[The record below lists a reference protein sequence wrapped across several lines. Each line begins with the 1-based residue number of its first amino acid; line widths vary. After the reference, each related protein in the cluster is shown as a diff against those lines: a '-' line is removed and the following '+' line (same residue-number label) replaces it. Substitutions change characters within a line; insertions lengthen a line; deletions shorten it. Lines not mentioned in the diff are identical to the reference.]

1 MASFLVPPSP
11 LLLFPKSPQNRNIQ
25 AYGGEQLIKLTKDT
39 PVVKDNAYQH
49 HVTLGGFEVSPTD
62 PTRAVVVATLDNLLK
77 GAATQAMQVCVSV
90 CLCVCVWSRA
100 SALVRLSPVAFRL
113 CHGLWGY

>member
-1 MASFLVPPSP
+1 MCMKSSAGSDSALTPSHRPSP
-11 LLLFPKSPQNRNIQ
+11 CASLQSFGDEP
-25 AYGGEQLIKLTKDT
+25 LIKLTKDT

-77 GAATQAMQVCVSV
+77 GAATQAMQVP
-90 CLCVCVWSRA
+90 
-100 SALVRLSPVAFRL
+100 SA
-113 CHGLWGY
+113 